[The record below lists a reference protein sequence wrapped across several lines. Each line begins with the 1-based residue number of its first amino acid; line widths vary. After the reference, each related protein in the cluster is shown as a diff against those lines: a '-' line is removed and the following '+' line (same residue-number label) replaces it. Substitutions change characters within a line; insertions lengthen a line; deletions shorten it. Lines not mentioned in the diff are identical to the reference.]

1 MLYSGKL
8 LLYLA
13 EKAFN
18 RKRSSL
24 FSGNI
29 SDEEESVLSVTP
41 VNIHHKVLFLVLSI
55 FQRKNIH
62 EDIHYDQGMAKTL
75 FQQLCL
81 QHS

>member
-24 FSGNI
+24 FSSNI
-29 SDEEESVLSVTP
+29 SDEEESVLSATP
-41 VNIHHKVLFLVLSI
+41 VNIHRKVLFLVFKHFPEKKYS
-55 FQRKNIH
+55 
-62 EDIHYDQGMAKTL
+62 
-75 FQQLCL
+75 
-81 QHS
+81 